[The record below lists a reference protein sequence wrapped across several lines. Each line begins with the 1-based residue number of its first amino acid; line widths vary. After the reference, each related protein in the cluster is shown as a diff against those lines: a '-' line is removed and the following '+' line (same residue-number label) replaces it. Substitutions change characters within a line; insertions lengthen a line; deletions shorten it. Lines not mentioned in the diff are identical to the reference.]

1 MRGGDWGN
9 FCPLRT
15 LPEASPAQSTLDLGA
30 QSRGTVLGRQGSWP
44 GLSQQLSGPW
54 RPLPPATRL
63 PLVASKSCLEDEREI
78 CPLLRR
84 KVSRSRR
91 QSVSSTQSPG
101 ENL

>member
-44 GLSQQLSGPW
+44 GLSPAAV
-54 RPLPPATRL
+54 RPMETTAPCHVPAPGSLQELPGR
-63 PLVASKSCLEDEREI
+63 
-78 CPLLRR
+78 
-84 KVSRSRR
+84 
-91 QSVSSTQSPG
+91 
-101 ENL
+101 